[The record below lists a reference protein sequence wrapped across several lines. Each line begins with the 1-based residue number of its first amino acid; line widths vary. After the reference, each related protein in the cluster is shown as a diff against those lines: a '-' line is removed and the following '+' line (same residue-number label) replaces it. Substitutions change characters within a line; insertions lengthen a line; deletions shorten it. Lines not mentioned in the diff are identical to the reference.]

1 MVELL
6 ARAAQV
12 LAALGGAYLIAL
24 WFVLIVWT
32 YRDIQSRSNS
42 VFTQLFSTLL
52 VVLFFIPGI
61 LLYLL
66 LRPKETIDE
75 AFQKS
80 LEEEYLLQDLE
91 DLSLCPSCSRHVES
105 EFVLCPHCQA
115 QLRDACVGCGRLV
128 DLKWPVC
135 PYCAVPQKDRAEV
148 GAKVEAPAP
157 RYIAPEIRKKRSG
170 EAIAAAAAA
179 KPLPA
184 AANGGSAE
192 QPTAQ
197 FPAAAVAAPPVVRP
211 MDRFRARPASR
222 PDAPSVP
229 IAAPATGSAVAPAAT
244 LSDELVR
251 ALEAKEQAQRIG
263 AGAPVAP
270 ASGAVAQAPAP
281 AQSVEKKD

>member
-32 YRDIQSRSNS
+32 YRDIQSRSTS

-91 DLSLCPSCSRHVES
+91 DLSLCPGCSRHVES
-105 EFVLCPHCQA
+105 EFVLCPHCQT
-115 QLRDACVGCGRLV
+115 QLRDACVGCGKLV

-135 PYCAVPQKDRAEV
+135 PYCAVPQKERAELGV
-148 GAKVEAPAP
+148 RVEAPAP
-157 RYIAPEIRKKRSG
+157 RYISPEIRKRRSG
-170 EAIAAAAAA
+170 EAIAPTAA
-179 KPLPA
+179 KPIA
-184 AANGGSAE
+184 AAVIGSTLE

-197 FPAAAVAAPPVVRP
+197 FQTAAPAPPVVRP
-211 MDRFRARPASR
+211 LDRFRARQA
-222 PDAPSVP
+222 AQ
-229 IAAPATGSAVAPAAT
+229 AAPAAQPPAPAPV
-244 LSDELVR
+244 LGDELVR
-251 ALEAKEQAQRIG
+251 ALEAREQAQRIG
-263 AGAPVAP
+263 SGMPGVPP
-270 ASGAVAQAPAP
+270 ASAAQPG
-281 AQSVEKKD
+281 ERKE